1 MNGISILIRVI
12 RELAS
17 SLCWPPCETSAVC
30 NPEECPPQNPANYAG
45 ALILH
50 FQTPELR
57 EGKFYS
63 LCITQSMI
71 FYYS

>member
-17 SLCWPPCETSAVC
+17 SLCWPPCEMLVVC
-30 NPEECPPQNPANYAG
+30 NPEEGPPQNPTNRAG

-50 FQTPELR
+50 FQTPEL
-57 EGKFYS
+57 
-63 LCITQSMI
+63 
-71 FYYS
+71 